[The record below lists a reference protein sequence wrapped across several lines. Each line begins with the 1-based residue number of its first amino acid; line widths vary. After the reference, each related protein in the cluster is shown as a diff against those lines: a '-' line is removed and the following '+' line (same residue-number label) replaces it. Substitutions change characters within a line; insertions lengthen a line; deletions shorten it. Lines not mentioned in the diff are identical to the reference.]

1 MLNKNNALSFK
12 VTNVKHLGLGSNF
25 RLYCPKERN
34 HHKMMIFKNGTTKD
48 NLQYK
53 DLCKVEHE
61 VRIAYNNGGRG
72 IFTIDNITN
81 TMVEYPHWWSVIEEA
96 GYISYEFEVLGSF
109 FLKFNI
115 KPTWI
120 NCNYTWGLYD
130 NETDSWTGAVGQVGI
145 LTNNRIIKFCPYLD

>member
-34 HHKMMIFKNGTTKD
+34 HHKMMIFHNGTTND

-61 VRIAYNNGGRG
+61 VRIAYNND
-72 IFTIDNITN
+72 INFKIDNITN
-81 TMVEYPHWWSVIEEA
+81 SMVEFPVWTSIIEEW
-96 GYISYEFEVLGSF
+96 GQISHEDAILKSF
-109 FLKFNI
+109 FFKFNI
-115 KPTWI
+115 KPT
-120 NCNYTWGLYD
+120 
-130 NETDSWTGAVGQVGI
+130 
-145 LTNNRIIKFCPYLD
+145 

>member
-34 HHKMMIFKNGTTKD
+34 HHKMMIFRNGTTKD

-53 DLCKVEHE
+53 DLCQEEHE
-61 VRIAYNNGGRG
+61 VRIAYNNERPV
-72 IFTIDNITN
+72 FEIDNITN
-81 TMVEYPHWWSVIEEA
+81 SMVEFPYMWPIA
-96 GYISYEFEVLGSF
+96 GDWGIISYEFVILKSF
-109 FLKFNI
+109 FSKFNI

-120 NCNYTWGLYD
+120 NCNFTFGWIDYEAGH
-130 NETDSWTGAVGQVGI
+130 WTGAVGQVEI
-145 LTNNRIIKFCPYLD
+145 LYFNQE